1 MKSPLIHQG
10 NDALRPRPRPHLL
23 RRMVALMEARGF
35 LPRPTKP
42 IHAEIA
48 SDIPREPSPPTPQEL
63 EALRWTMEG
72 MTAPEIGTQLGLP
85 EQVVA
90 SRLRSAMQKLEC
102 KTKYETVLK
111 AIKLRLIE
119 GPR

>member
-10 NDALRPRPRPHLL
+10 IDALRPRPLPHLL

-35 LPRPTKP
+35 LPRP
-42 IHAEIA
+42 
-48 SDIPREPSPPTPQEL
+48 SEPVAAAIVPDTPFQPLPPTPQEL

-72 MTAPEIGTQLGLP
+72 MTAPEIGTRLGLP
-85 EQVVA
+85 EHVVA
-90 SRLRSAMQKLEC
+90 SRLRSAMQKLDC

-119 GPR
+119 GP